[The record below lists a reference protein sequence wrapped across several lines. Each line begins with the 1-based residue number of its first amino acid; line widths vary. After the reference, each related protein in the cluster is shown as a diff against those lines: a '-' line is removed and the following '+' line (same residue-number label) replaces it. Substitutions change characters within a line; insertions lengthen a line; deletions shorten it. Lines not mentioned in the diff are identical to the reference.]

1 MSESKSRDFS
11 GEGIY
16 REFITDQYQH
26 PLNHGKMSH
35 PDISHREKN
44 LSCGDDVSFQLK
56 MGAGG
61 KVEDVRFTG
70 HLCVI
75 STASAS
81 LLSEDIKGKSPTQ
94 IEKMSREDVLG
105 LLGIELGPTRLKCA
119 MLPLDTIQNAFRIN
133 RKYGKGGK

>member
-1 MSESKSRDFS
+1 MPETKDRNFA

-26 PLNHGKMSH
+26 PQNHGKMAK
-35 PDISHREKN
+35 PDLEHREKN
-44 LSCGDDVSFQLK
+44 VSCGDDVSFQIKLDK
-56 MGAGG
+56 SG

-70 HLCVI
+70 SLCVI

-81 LLSEDIKGKSPTQ
+81 LLSEEIKGKSAAQ
-94 IEKMSREDVLG
+94 IEKMSRKEVIG

-133 RKYGKGGK
+133 QKYVKGGK